1 MAVLVTQESLTAL
14 RCVAVGIWIAFNW
27 CGLSS
32 VFVIYRTNP
41 SILDE
46 KKFFKNP
53 WNQCYFVKKKI
64 SNKSPKTIWVY
75 LVPRYAA
82 KFLKNIFYYFFNT
95 IGIRINSRYAHALWF
110 LAYFVPNFLLII
122 FLKTTKIYLVPPTL
136 KIAKTAE
143 KSSILA
149 DLSIHYL
156 FDISGTHYNYN
167 FGLFCSKSWTYHFSQ
182 VQLGQSGPA
191 YA

>member
-1 MAVLVTQESLTAL
+1 MKS
-14 RCVAVGIWIAFNW
+14 W
-27 CGLSS
+27 CLS
-32 VFVIYRTNP
+32 
-41 SILDE
+41 E
-46 KKFFKNP
+46 KFFQNFFKNP
-53 WNQCYFVKKKI
+53 WNWAYFVQKKI
-64 SNKSPKTIWVY
+64 TNKFPLTIWVY
-75 LVPRYAA
+75 LVPRFLK
-82 KFLKNIFYYFFNT
+82 KFLKNLTRSRVNT
-95 IGIRINSRYAHALWF
+95 IGIRKYSRNAHTISF

-167 FGLFCSKSWTYHFSQ
+167 FWPILFKILNLSFFS
-182 VQLGQSGPA
+182 SPIGPIRSRLRIE
-191 YA
+191 

>member
-1 MAVLVTQESLTAL
+1 M
-14 RCVAVGIWIAFNW
+14 
-27 CGLSS
+27 
-32 VFVIYRTNP
+32 P

-46 KKFFKNP
+46 KNFFKTQ
-53 WNQCYFVKKKI
+53 WKWCYFVQKKI
-64 SNKSPKTIWVY
+64 SNKSPKSVWVY

-82 KFLKNIFYYFFNT
+82 KFLKNIFLLFFNT
-95 IGIRINSRYAHALWF
+95 IGIRKYSRDAHAISF

-167 FGLFCSKSWTYHFSQ
+167 FWPILFKILNLSFFS
-182 VQLGQSGPA
+182 SPIGPIRSRLRIE
-191 YA
+191 

>member
-1 MAVLVTQESLTAL
+1 MLSKL
-14 RCVAVGIWIAFNW
+14 
-27 CGLSS
+27 LSS
-32 VFVIYRTNP
+32 QILIYNC
-41 SILDE
+41 IL
-46 KKFFKNP
+46 FFSFSLSVN
-53 WNQCYFVKKKI
+53 YFVDFDI
-64 SNKSPKTIWVY
+64 LNYIAYVLFHLTLVY
-75 LVPRYAA
+75 L
-82 KFLKNIFYYFFNT
+82 IFYYFNT

-143 KSSILA
+143 KSSIS
-149 DLSIHYL
+149 SIFRNTTFL
-156 FDISGTHYNYN
+156 IFQGRTIIIT